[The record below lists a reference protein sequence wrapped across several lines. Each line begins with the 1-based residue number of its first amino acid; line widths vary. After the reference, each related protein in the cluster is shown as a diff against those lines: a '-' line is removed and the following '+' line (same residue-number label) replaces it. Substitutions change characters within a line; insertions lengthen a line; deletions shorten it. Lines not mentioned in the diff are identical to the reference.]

1 MNAIMNKKGMQTK
14 LLAAIAVLAMV
25 VCALA
30 VVMPSADADVDN
42 GPISLDGAHPANTDE
57 SCPAI
62 DKVTGLSASNLGL
75 GNDVELTFI
84 TSEPTA
90 DNNNVS
96 GTIKVTGT
104 LNKQDIT

>member
-1 MNAIMNKKGMQTK
+1 MNAIMNEKGRQTK

-42 GPISLDGAHPANTDE
+42 GPISLDGSHPANTDPN
-57 SCPAI
+57 CP
-62 DKVTGLSASNLGL
+62 VQVEGLVATNLGL
-75 GNDVELTFI
+75 GNDVEI
-84 TSEPTA
+84 TYTA
-90 DNNNVS
+90 AETTATDGVL